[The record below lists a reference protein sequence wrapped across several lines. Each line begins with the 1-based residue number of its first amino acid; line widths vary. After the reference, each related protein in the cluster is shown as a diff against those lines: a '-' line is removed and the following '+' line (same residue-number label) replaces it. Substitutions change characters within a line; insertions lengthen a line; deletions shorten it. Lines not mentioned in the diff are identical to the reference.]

1 MKDEYDFSKGERGKF
16 YRKDAVLR
24 APVHLEPHVQEYLS
38 ARAAARGTSLDRLV
52 NEMLEKDI
60 EQIKAAS

>member
-16 YRKDAVLR
+16 YRKEVVLR
-24 APVHLEPHVQEYLS
+24 PPVHLEPHVLEYLA
-38 ARAAARGTSLDRLV
+38 ARAAAKGTSLDRLV
-52 NEMLEKDI
+52 NEMLEKGI